1 MKSKRSAWMVVVVTL
16 LLIHSAAFA
25 QLPQSSPEAMKGMR
39 RRGVMPLP
47 QVGSTLAQTTE
58 AGTQQ
63 TDAPALSLTW
73 GIYTFPGSVGTFTAD
88 VNKAGHAVG
97 GYGPNV
103 NANLPSNHGFLL
115 KGTKFTTIDYPGAAW
130 TQPNAINDAGVIVG
144 AYGAS
149 LSDEHG
155 FKLTVTTYTSIDYP
169 GATGTFAL
177 GINKL
182 GSVVG
187 TWFSPTNPCCSHGFL
202 LSGGVFTS
210 IDYPGAIYTAPFGV
224 NTAGEIAGF
233 YGDSSGDTHG
243 FLLKSGTFTTFDYP
257 GYSQNYVSDI
267 NDSGLIA
274 GGYGDIVTVNG
285 VEYEWEHS
293 YIYESGTFTTF
304 DAPFGPPAATQI
316 WHLND
321 YGVIAGFY
329 VDNSS
334 TAYGFEAKVGP

>member
-1 MKSKRSAWMVVVVTL
+1 MKSPRIMWMVTVIAL
-16 LLIHSAAFA
+16 LLICGAALAQIA
-25 QLPQSSPEAMKGMR
+25 QLSTGTIGTMRLRGGMSPQLGAAAAHRPDGGAPA
-39 RRGVMPLP
+39 V
-47 QVGSTLAQTTE
+47 
-58 AGTQQ
+58 
-63 TDAPALSLTW
+63 DAPAVSLTF

-103 NANLPSNHGFLL
+103 NANLPSNHGFVL

-149 LSDEHG
+149 LYDEHG
-155 FKLTVTTYTSIDYP
+155 FKLILTTYTSIDYP

-182 GSVVG
+182 GSIVG
-187 TWFSPTNPCCSHGFL
+187 TWFSPTDPCCSHGFL
-202 LSGGVFTS
+202 LSAGVFTS
-210 IDYPGAIYTAPFGV
+210 IDYPGAIYTVPFGI
-224 NTAGEIAGF
+224 NKAGEIAGF
-233 YGDSSGDTHG
+233 YGDSSGNTHG

-267 NDSGLIA
+267 NDSGVIA

-285 VEYEWEHS
+285 VEYQWEHI
-293 YIYESGTFTTF
+293 YIYQSGTFTTF

-329 VDNSS
+329 ADNSS